1 MTDNKAPI
9 IKPIKLKQYECKQ
22 SNYEVA
28 PELPMRSLILSPSGG
43 GKTVM
48 LVNMIMD
55 IYKGCFNR
63 IYIFSPSVDIDHT
76 WQPVKDYIAKE
87 IKPNEKEKVY
97 FDSYEPAELEEIMDK
112 QHKVIDYLKSQGSTK
127 MFQILIVID
136 DFADDPSFT
145 RNSKLLHQLYI
156 RGRHQY
162 ISTITSTQVYKVIS
176 PIVRKNM
183 THLFV
188 YRLRNASDLEAWTEK
203 ISGVYDKKHY
213 INYTHL
219 QQTSP
224 IVFLYI
230 NLMARDKT
238 NMFYANFSQRL
249 IPR

>member
-1 MTDNKAPI
+1 
-9 IKPIKLKQYECKQ
+9 
-22 SNYEVA
+22 
-28 PELPMRSLILSPSGG
+28 MRSLILSPSGG
-43 GKTVM
+43 GKTVL
-48 LVNMIMD
+48 LVNMIMG

-176 PIVRKNM
+176 SIVRKHM

-188 YRLRNASDLEAWTEK
+188 YILRDASGLAWIEELA
-203 ISGVYDKKHY
+203 GVYDKKTLHQLY
-213 INYTHL
+213 SIA
-219 QQTSP
+219 TSKQHS
-224 IVFLYI
+224 FLYI
-230 NLMARDKT
+230 SLISNDKRQ
-238 NMFYANFSQRL
+238 MFYRNFEQVL